1 MAYAPD
7 ELKQL
12 WHILPSKYAL
22 DEILN
27 SMILPLMQN
36 ALKGDL
42 GDRRQHGENFYPP
55 PSIPLQKLNLPLMK
69 KKSLRLCI
77 YRRAFH
83 NFM

>member
-27 SMILPLMQN
+27 SMILPLMKN
-36 ALKGDL
+36 GPMGDIR
-42 GDRRQHGENFYPP
+42 DRRKFLPYSLYIYPF
-55 PSIPLQKLNLPLMK
+55 KN
-69 KKSLRLCI
+69 
-77 YRRAFH
+77 
-83 NFM
+83 